1 MTQSKQQLEMV
12 RYGSSPVDVPAVPEG
27 YSLRQYVEGDR
38 ASYWK
43 LFSEVFKTNS
53 RLDNLRTAA
62 LPGGFF
68 VIVQESNGNVIASSV
83 AADYKRNGHSET
95 GSLQWVM
102 ADPAQS
108 GKGLGK
114 ITVAAVTNRL
124 AAADYDR
131 VYLSTDDWRL
141 PAIHVYLT
149 LGWKPL
155 IYAEDMESRWNTVL
169 TGLNRKPDRELF
181 VIEPRRID

>member
-1 MTQSKQQLEMV
+1 MEQPIQQLEMV
-12 RYGSSPVDVPAVPEG
+12 RSGSNPPAVPAVLDG
-27 YSLRQYVEGDR
+27 YLFRQFREADR
-38 ASYWK
+38 ASYWH
-43 LFSEVFKTNS
+43 LFAQVFRTHS

-68 VIVQESNGNVIASSV
+68 VIEHERNGDVVASAV
-83 AADYKRNGHSET
+83 AAEYEKVGHTER

-102 ADPAQS
+102 TDPLHV

-114 ITVAAVTNRL
+114 AVVAAATGRL
-124 AAADYDR
+124 ALAGYIRA
-131 VYLSTDDWRL
+131 YLSTDDWRL

-155 IYAEDMESRWNTVL
+155 LYAPDMQERWKAVFKQLGRDPANYQ
-169 TGLNRKPDRELF
+169 F
-181 VIEPRRID
+181 VNEPRQL